1 VFNLT
6 AAAWTA
12 CPGSG
17 ADCAH
22 WPAWKVPRWC
32 SSWAGLSAA
41 GVAAGSSDAAADGGA
56 ELPIQ
61 GSPDSFRRPLS
72 GHRQWQCHVL
82 LAVAALHCAQ
92 LAHND
97 RDVAAVSVAVVDV
110 AAGGAEMVVHLE
122 QFAAGA
128 AVSVR
133 FSLVAP
139 DCDCLFAFVQDEL
152 EVQDDQDVRDDP
164 VVLVDQHPVC

>member
-1 VFNLT
+1 
-6 AAAWTA
+6 
-12 CPGSG
+12 
-17 ADCAH
+17 
-22 WPAWKVPRWC
+22 
-32 SSWAGLSAA
+32 
-41 GVAAGSSDAAADGGA
+41 
-56 ELPIQ
+56 
-61 GSPDSFRRPLS
+61 
-72 GHRQWQCHVL
+72 
-82 LAVAALHCAQ
+82 
-92 LAHND
+92 
-97 RDVAAVSVAVVDV
+97 VSVAVVDV
-110 AAGGAEMVVHLE
+110 AAGGAEVVVHLE